1 MENDYFYKGET
12 LLSKSMEY
20 NTLNYNS
27 VFLCPYEINNISKFP
42 FIRFLLIKNIFEL
55 EFIQV
60 PVMEKMNSDGFLE
73 FTKLFL
79 FNLLISID
87 DRNFLNEIDFKGYY
101 ECNNNLYLFFDIT
114 KCELNINDIF
124 QSNSLWFTLLD
135 EILNHKH
142 LCNININKNIT
153 DFFIN
158 NDTFCFLLNK
168 DDNSYEIPI
177 VGYVEKEEKKLNFT
191 YIFGESRSDI
201 NSILGP
207 FYYFTNFFDAFKKRY
222 EKDCLLDKDTFINSK
237 NGLVRFALF
246 TGITKYIENHPND
259 KIDDSQ
265 IKQDRL
271 KDINIDQNLEIL
283 TMRIS
288 DYDGKWSKENYNSVY
303 LGNLELDNGTLFDNI
318 LIVLKDYEQ
327 QIPLSYHY
335 IDKKSF
341 KERKKFLIS

>member
-1 MENDYFYKGET
+1 MEKDYFYKGET
-12 LLSKSMEY
+12 FLSKSFDSDI
-20 NTLNYNS
+20 TNYNS
-27 VFLCPYEINNISKFP
+27 VFICPYTINNISKFP

-60 PVMEKMNSDGFLE
+60 PILEKMNSDEFLN
-73 FTKLFL
+73 FSKLCL
-79 FNLLISID
+79 FNLLNSID
-87 DRNFLNEIDFKGYY
+87 DRNYINEINFKGYY
-101 ECNNNLYLFFDIT
+101 EYNNNLYLFFDIT
-114 KCELNINDIF
+114 KCELNINDIY
-124 QSNSLWFTLLD
+124 QSNLFWFTLLD

-142 LCNININKNIT
+142 LCNIQINKNIT
-153 DFFIN
+153 DFFVN
-158 NDTFCFLLNK
+158 NDAFCFLLNN

-207 FYYFTNFFDAFKKRY
+207 FYYFTNFFEAFKNRY
-222 EKDCLLDKDTFINSK
+222 IKDENNEQKNVK
-237 NGLVRFALF
+237 NGIVRFALF
-246 TGITKYIENHPND
+246 TGITKYIENQIND
-259 KIDDSQ
+259 TIDDSQ

-271 KDINIDQNLEIL
+271 KDINLDQNIERL

-288 DYDGKWSKENYNSVY
+288 DYDGKWSKENYDSVY
-303 LGNLELDNGTLFDNI
+303 LGNLELDNGALLDKPI
-318 LIVLKDYEQ
+318 IVLKDYDQ

-341 KERKKFLIS
+341 KERNKFLIY